1 MNLTLCTCTLHSLVS
16 NSNLNRRTI
25 VVQKWMKLEHSRLKS
40 IDKLPLSSLAYM
52 FSRGCRP
59 NLLAIIAV
67 QKAQSIHR
75 SITEA
80 RTNLCTQCP
89 CNRKSM
95 LRFYRC
101 RRDWLNKS
109 IQAEECGHALENCH
123 LAFLAASVDLSFILL
138 CQRRFNNFLFTRV
151 NPLVFKPINLGFCP
165 HTNPG
170 LRAWKSADLPGFSGA
185 RVPGL
190 HSLNYTSA
198 EMSGLQDRSVQTS
211 IRTKHFLGAEMS
223 LQMVT

>member
-16 NSNLNRRTI
+16 NSNLNRPTI

-75 SITEA
+75 SVTEA

-95 LRFYRC
+95 LRFYLC

-109 IQAEECGHALENCH
+109 IQAEECGHAHRCTRKLPSSLLWQQAWTCH
-123 LAFLAASVDLSFILL
+123 SYYCVRDDLIIFY
-138 CQRRFNNFLFTRV
+138 
-151 NPLVFKPINLGFCP
+151 
-165 HTNPG
+165 
-170 LRAWKSADLPGFSGA
+170 LPG
-185 RVPGL
+185 
-190 HSLNYTSA
+190 
-198 EMSGLQDRSVQTS
+198 
-211 IRTKHFLGAEMS
+211 
-223 LQMVT
+223 